1 MAVLVRLRFFPKNK
15 IPPPDMG
22 REHAASWCHPI
33 SVIAHPFA
41 PCGGDPCDFGILPY
55 TPAPALSFPDVSAR
69 AFSQG
74 PLSGAEDRSGT
85 AVSSM
90 RCPYSTPYFPCCQ
103 FTGQKF
109 RPDNTCRLRVPV
121 PYFSGSSLP
130 DSGDKEG
137 VSADG
142 GPGLEKNRAD
152 FEKNCVFFVKTRKK
166 TLSIFTEIEYNDYR
180 AVIAETPQHQ
190 GMWR

>member
-1 MAVLVRLRFFPKNK
+1 
-15 IPPPDMG
+15 MG
-22 REHAASWCHPI
+22 REHTASWCHPI

-55 TPAPALSFPDVSAR
+55 TPAPALSFPDASAR

-85 AVSSM
+85 AVSSL
-90 RCPYSTPYFPCCQ
+90 RCPYSTTYFPYCQ
-103 FTGQKF
+103 FYGTQNSGRTTDAGSGLQ
-109 RPDNTCRLRVPV
+109 TPV
-121 PYFSGSSLP
+121 FSGPSLP
-130 DSGDKEG
+130 DFGDKEG
-137 VSADG
+137 VSAGG
-142 GPGLEKNRAD
+142 GPGLEKNPAY

-166 TLSIFTEIEYNDYR
+166 TLSIFAEIEYNDYR